1 MRNFIEQTILDIQSV
16 VCDLFYNE
24 ETAAKKGLLQ
34 LLEPRLKLLSIFFL
48 IIGTNLIG
56 SISGMAVF
64 NAYALIL
71 VGCSRVPVIRYLKW
85 VSIVA
90 LLFTGVVVLPSI
102 LNIVKPGEVLWS
114 ISDRLY
120 VTKPGLYSAGLLIL
134 RTFASLSFVY
144 LLTVTTKW
152 SELLKSLRILRVPA
166 PFVATLEMTERYIFL
181 ALELTCNFFM
191 ARKSRTLRK
200 TSGKEG
206 RRFIADAAGS
216 LLIRT
221 TALGD
226 QVYQAMLS
234 RGYTGE
240 VRVINQFKVK
250 AIDYLWLSWNI
261 AFAVMLNIVFRV

>member
-1 MRNFIEQTILDIQSV
+1 MRNFIEKTILDIQSV
-16 VCDLFYNE
+16 VCDLFYTE

-34 LLEPRLKLLSIFFL
+34 LLEPRLKLLSIFVL

-56 SISGMAVF
+56 SISGMVLF
-64 NAYALIL
+64 IGYALIL
-71 VGCSRVPVIRYLKW
+71 AGCSRVPFIRYLTR

-102 LNIVKPGEVLWS
+102 LNIVKPGEMLWR

-120 VTKPGLYSAGLLIL
+120 VTKPGFYSAGLLML
-134 RTFASLSFVY
+134 RAFVSLSFVY

-152 SELLKSLRILRVPA
+152 SELLKSLQILRVPA
-166 PFVATLEMTERYIFL
+166 PFIATLEMAERYIFL
-181 ALELTCNFFM
+181 GLELACNFFM

-206 RRFIADAAGS
+206 RRFIADAVGN

-221 TALGD
+221 TVLGD

-240 VRVINQFKVK
+240 VRVLNQFKVK
-250 AIDYLWLSWNI
+250 PIDYLWLSWNI
-261 AFAVMLNIVFRV
+261 IFAIMSNIVFGV